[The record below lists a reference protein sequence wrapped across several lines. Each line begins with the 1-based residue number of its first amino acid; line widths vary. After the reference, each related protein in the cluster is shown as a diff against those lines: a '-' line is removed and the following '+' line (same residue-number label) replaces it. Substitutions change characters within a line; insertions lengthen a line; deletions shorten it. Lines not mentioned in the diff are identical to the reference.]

1 MNQEQVKQ
9 SMGVPAK
16 AIVAKKDGMSLVL
29 QYSPEQ
35 IVKSLDSAFH
45 GLTPTVLQ
53 QLSTGKVS
61 FSELDLRNKGCVFG
75 TIKVNKDLGKGAMKA
90 THRTT
95 GEINPFVATG
105 RGANKTM
112 PTRKAFEQYSVQVL
126 LNILWQNSIDNTR
139 ERTDGYDT
147 GFKAQEHR
155 QNGIQNVGDSRVVCE
170 KTVKGEQRYYL
181 NYIVFRYLED
191 RKIVDENGQEL
202 DQEWMKGFADKTDE
216 QIKESREREAYK
228 HGIAVKFDPQIR
240 QMRID
245 NMAEIR
251 VFDTVYVVNQ

>member
-1 MNQEQVKQ
+1 MNNEQVKQ
-9 SMGVPAK
+9 SMGVSAK
-16 AIVAKKDGMSLVL
+16 AIVAKQDGLVL

-35 IVKSLDSAFH
+35 VVKSIDSAFH

-53 QLSTGKVS
+53 QLSSGKVS
-61 FSELDLRNKGCVFG
+61 FSELALRDKGCVFG
-75 TIKVNKDLGKGAMKA
+75 TIKVNKDLGKSSMKA

-105 RGANKTM
+105 RGKNKTM
-112 PTRKAFEQYSVQVL
+112 PTRKAFEQYSVQVM
-126 LNILWQNSIDNTR
+126 LNIIWDNSIDNTR
-139 ERTDGYDT
+139 EATSGIDT
-147 GFKAQEHR
+147 GFKSQGFR
-155 QNGIQNVGDSRVVCE
+155 QNGIQNVGESRVVCQ
-170 KTVKGEQRYYL
+170 KTVQDEQRYYL

-202 DQEWMKGFADKTDE
+202 DQNWMKGFADKTDE
-216 QIKESREREAYK
+216 QVRESREREADK
-228 HGIAVKFDPQIR
+228 HGIAVEFDPQIR

-251 VFDTVYVVNQ
+251 VFGTTYAVIQ